1 MKISKKASQ
10 IETSLTRQFF
20 NIAKQFDDVID
31 LTLGDPDV
39 SPNEQIRQAACEA
52 IMQGKTHYSSN
63 AGIAPLRETLA
74 KHIKNE
80 YNQTVCPETEIM
92 VSIGG
97 MGALY
102 ISIAALVDEGDEVIV
117 LAPYYVNYI
126 QMIKMAGGVPVVVN
140 SLEENGFIPTKEQI
154 ENAVTD
160 KTVAIILNTPCNP
173 TGAVLNDKILDEIA
187 DIAIKNDLSIIS
199 DEVYSYLIYDDK
211 KHSSIFTR
219 DGMRE
224 RTVLIDSLSKR
235 FSMTG
240 YRVGYAVAPA
250 EVIDCMTKLQENI
263 AACTPL
269 PSQYA
274 AITAYENCIEDKSML
289 KIFEERRNYISDA
302 INSIDGLSCKK
313 PDSTFYLFV
322 NIEKTGL
329 SSLKFA
335 EKLLKEQHIAVAPGI
350 TYGEKYDGF
359 IRIAF
364 TLETE
369 KLKQAVERITAFM
382 KNIRS

>member
-20 NIAKQFDDVID
+20 NIAKQYDDVID

-39 SPNEQIRQAACEA
+39 IPCEKIRKSACEA
-52 IMQGKTHYSSN
+52 IMQGKTHYSAN
-63 AGIAPLRETLA
+63 AGIASLREVLA
-74 KHIKNE
+74 KHVENE
-80 YNQTVCPETEIM
+80 YNISVNPETEVM
-92 VSIGG
+92 ASVGG

-102 ISIAALVDEGDEVIV
+102 IAIAALIDEGDEVIV

-126 QMIKMAGGVPVVVN
+126 QMIKMAGGKPVVIN
-140 SLEENGFIPTKEQI
+140 TLEENGFMPTKEQLESAI
-154 ENAVTD
+154 TD
-160 KTVAIILNTPCNP
+160 KTVAIMINTPCNP
-173 TGAVLNDKILDEIA
+173 TGAVLSDEILDEIA
-187 DIAIKNDLSIIS
+187 CIAIKNDLAVIS

-211 KHSSIFTR
+211 KHSSILTR
-219 DGMRE
+219 EGMRK

-240 YRVGYAVAPA
+240 YRVGYAVAP
-250 EVIDCMTKLQENI
+250 EKVIDCMTKLQENI

-274 AITAYENCIEDKSML
+274 AITAYEECIDDKSML
-289 KIFEERRNYISDA
+289 KIFEDRRNYIAEA
-302 INSIDGLSCKK
+302 INSIEGLSCKK
-313 PDSTFYLFV
+313 PESTFYLFV

-329 SSLKFA
+329 NSFEFA

-350 TYGEKYDGF
+350 TYGENYDNF

-364 TLETE
+364 TLDIE
-369 KLKQAVERITAFM
+369 KLKQAVERIADFM
-382 KNIRS
+382 KNI

>member
-20 NIAKQFDDVID
+20 DIAKQFDDVID

-39 SPNEQIRQAACEA
+39 MPNIKIRQAACDA
-52 IMQGKTHYSSN
+52 IMQGNTHYSSN
-63 AGIAPLRETLA
+63 AGIADLRKVLS

-80 YNQTVCPETEIM
+80 YNQTVDPESEIM
-92 VSIGG
+92 VSVGG

-102 ISIAALVDEGDEVIV
+102 ISVACLVDEGDEVIV

-126 QMIKMAGGVPVVVN
+126 QMIKLAGGVPVVVN
-140 SLEENGFIPTKEQI
+140 TSEENGFIPTKEQI
-154 ENAVTD
+154 ENAITD
-160 KTVAIILNTPCNP
+160 KTVGIILNTPCNP
-173 TGAVLNDKILDEIA
+173 TGVVLNDEILDDIA
-187 DIAIKNDLSIIS
+187 DIAIKNDLTVIS
-199 DEVYSYLIYDDK
+199 DEVYSYLIYENK

-219 DGMRE
+219 NGMRE

-240 YRVGYAVAPA
+240 YRAGYAVAPA
-250 EVIDCMTKLQENI
+250 EFIDCMTKMQENI
-263 AACTPL
+263 SACTPL

-274 AITAYENCIEDKSML
+274 SITAYEECVTDKSML
-289 KIFEERRNYISDA
+289 EVFEDRRNYIANA
-302 INSIDGLSCKK
+302 INKIEGLSCKK

-322 NIEKTGL
+322 NIKESGL
-329 SSLKFA
+329 TSLEFA
-335 EKLLKEQHIAVAPGI
+335 ERLLKEQHVAVAPGK
-350 TYGEKYDGF
+350 TYGENYDDY

-364 TLETE
+364 TLEKE
-369 KLKQAVERITAFM
+369 KLEEAVLKIAEFM
-382 KNIRS
+382 KNI

>member
-1 MKISKKASQ
+1 
-10 IETSLTRQFF
+10 
-20 NIAKQFDDVID
+20 
-31 LTLGDPDV
+31 
-39 SPNEQIRQAACEA
+39 
-52 IMQGKTHYSSN
+52 
-63 AGIAPLRETLA
+63 
-74 KHIKNE
+74 
-80 YNQTVCPETEIM
+80 
-92 VSIGG
+92 
-97 MGALY
+97 
-102 ISIAALVDEGDEVIV
+102 
-117 LAPYYVNYI
+117 
-126 QMIKMAGGVPVVVN
+126 
-140 SLEENGFIPTKEQI
+140 
-154 ENAVTD
+154 
-160 KTVAIILNTPCNP
+160 
-173 TGAVLNDKILDEIA
+173 
-187 DIAIKNDLSIIS
+187 
-199 DEVYSYLIYDDK
+199 
-211 KHSSIFTR
+211 
-219 DGMRE
+219 MRE

-322 NIEKTGL
+322 NIEKSGL
-329 SSLKFA
+329 SSLEFA
-335 EKLLKEQHIAVAPGI
+335 EKLLNEQHVAVAPGI

-364 TLETE
+364 TVEKE